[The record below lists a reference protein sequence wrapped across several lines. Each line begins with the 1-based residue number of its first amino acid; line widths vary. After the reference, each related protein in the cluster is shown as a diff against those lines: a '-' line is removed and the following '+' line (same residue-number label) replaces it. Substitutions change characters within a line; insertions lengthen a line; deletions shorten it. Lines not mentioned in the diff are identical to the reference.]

1 MSAWVKN
8 DIAAPFDKVRFVPIA
23 DMPDPKEKRVK
34 GDPGERG
41 EKGDAGPRDEFFIG
55 PG

>member
-41 EKGDAGPRDEFFIG
+41 EKGDAGP

>member
-34 GDPGERG
+34 GDRANVAKKEMP
-41 EKGDAGPRDEFFIG
+41 DLRDEFFIG